1 MSYPTWSQIRV
12 IIGANDRITN
22 AAAPLTPSGK
32 AMLIQGSLYE
42 LSSFN
47 GRQVATLVNEV
58 KQLGVY
64 TVQWDAQGVAT
75 GVYLY
80 RLQSGSYSETRKLV
94 VLR

>member
-1 MSYPTWSQIRV
+1 M
-12 IIGANDRITN
+12 DF
-22 AAAPLTPSGK
+22 PLGLVEWRPHKTIATATLTSFGK
-32 AMLIQGSLYE
+32 AKVMQGSLYE

-58 KQLGVY
+58 KQPGTY

-75 GVYLY
+75 GVYFY